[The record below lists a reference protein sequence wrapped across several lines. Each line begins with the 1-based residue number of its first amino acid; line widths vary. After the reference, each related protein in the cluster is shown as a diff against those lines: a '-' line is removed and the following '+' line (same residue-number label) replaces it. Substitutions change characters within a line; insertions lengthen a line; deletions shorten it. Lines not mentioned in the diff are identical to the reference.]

1 MAYPTVLMSTRLI
14 LWVSVLRPY
23 SPGGTLDALAEI
35 HRKAQASMT
44 DPVCIVY
51 GIDYWGL

>member
-1 MAYPTVLMSTRLI
+1 MAYPTVFISTRLI

-35 HRKAQASMT
+35 PTRAEALREN
-44 DPVCIVY
+44 PVCIVY